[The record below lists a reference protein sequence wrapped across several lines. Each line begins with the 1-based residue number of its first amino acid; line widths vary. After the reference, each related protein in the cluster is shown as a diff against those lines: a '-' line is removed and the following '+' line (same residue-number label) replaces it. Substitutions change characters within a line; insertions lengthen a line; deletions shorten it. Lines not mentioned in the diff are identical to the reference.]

1 MVVPR
6 IPLEPKD
13 SDYPFRWT
21 RRQFPIRPAFA
32 MTINKS
38 QGQTIRGRVGV
49 FLPEPVFSHGQ
60 LYVVASRVVH
70 PDNIRFCVLHNPPE
84 MD

>member
-1 MVVPR
+1 
-6 IPLEPKD
+6 
-13 SDYPFRWT
+13 
-21 RRQFPIRPAFA
+21 
-32 MTINKS
+32 MTVNKS

-60 LYVVASRVVH
+60 LYVATSRVVH

-84 MD
+84 MDERRTEEVAARQEAEQD